1 MVSKDIEAV
10 FCSIEYPPDVGGQG
24 FYVYETSRALASQGA
39 KVTVITLSYSS
50 KGLEFNDAGVRVV
63 RVPVHFPVRWAYLVF
78 KTLEAKFDLPIPEIF
93 WVLGRLDRS
102 LTVWSAL
109 RPWRKRG
116 ESSVVEFA
124 AMNFEGLLVA
134 LFRPCKLRT
143 AVRLHGCLRLLN
155 QVNHVRANWLTKII
169 CGLEEFVTQR
179 ADVVTAPSK
188 SMAELAPIVL
198 NLEPQ
203 VAKSITVIPNGVNTE
218 VFRPSKHPERNS
230 NSVLFVGR
238 LEFLKGVDRLVAA
251 IPYVL
256 GHVPAATFLFAGPA
270 GKSVMAGLQEQLSD
284 DHRPRVEFL
293 GGFER
298 RELIP
303 LYQRC
308 AVAVFPSRYETFG
321 YTCLEAM
328 ACGAPVVASRVG
340 GLAEMIEHGKTGLLV
355 DTDNSEDLGQAIVTL
370 LENAELRRI
379 LGEAAVTRA
388 RERYSHEVVGDA
400 LLARY
405 QQLIAG
411 TGPIGDKAECVNAR
425 SARTPMG

>member
-1 MVSKDIEAV
+1 MVSKDIEVV
-10 FCSIEYPPDVGGQG
+10 FCSIVYPDVGGPG
-24 FYVYETSRALASQGA
+24 VYVYETSRALASQGA

-50 KGLEFNDAGVRVV
+50 KRIEFYDAGVRVV

-78 KTLEAKFDLPIPEIF
+78 KALEAKFDLPIPELF

-109 RPWRKRG
+109 WPWRMGG
-116 ESSVVEFA
+116 EFTVVEFEA
-124 AMNFEGLLVA
+124 ANFEGLLVA
-134 LFRPCKLRT
+134 LFRPRKLRT
-143 AVRLHGCLRLLN
+143 AVKLHWCLRLTD
-155 QVNHVRANWLTKII
+155 QVKHVRANWLTKII
-169 CGLEEFVTQR
+169 YALEEVVTKK
-179 ADVVTAPSK
+179 ADVITAPSK
-188 SMAELAPIVL
+188 SMAELAPTVL

-218 VFRPSKHPERNS
+218 VFRPSKHVARDS
-230 NSVLFVGR
+230 NTVLCVGR
-238 LEFLKGVDRLVAA
+238 LEFLKGADRLAAA

-256 GHVPAATFLFAGPA
+256 GHVPAATFLFAGTDTTGPD

-298 RELIP
+298 QELIP
-303 LYQRC
+303 FYQRC

-328 ACGAPVVASRVG
+328 ACGAPVVVSRVG

-355 DTDNSEDLGQAIVTL
+355 DADNIEELGQAIVTL
-370 LENAELRRI
+370 LQNAELRRI

-388 RERYSHEVVGDA
+388 REQYSHAVVGGA

-411 TGPIGDKAECVNAR
+411 TGPIGD
-425 SARTPMG
+425 SGQ